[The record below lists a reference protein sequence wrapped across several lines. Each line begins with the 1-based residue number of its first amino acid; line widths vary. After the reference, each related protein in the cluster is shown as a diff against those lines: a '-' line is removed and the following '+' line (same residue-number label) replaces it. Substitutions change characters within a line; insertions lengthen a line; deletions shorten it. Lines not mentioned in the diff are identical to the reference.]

1 MGDGGGSGSKGRQE
15 MATEAVEDVTKE
27 VGTRGLIR
35 ATLGSCP
42 RNDDE
47 KIEANTE

>member
-1 MGDGGGSGSKGRQE
+1 MGDGGGGRLNGGKE
-15 MATEAVEDVTKE
+15 VAMEVVEDVTRE
-27 VGTRGLIR
+27 VGTGGLIR

-47 KIEANTE
+47 KIEDSTE